1 VTTVDLDPRSVDVL
15 RLPGRQRV
23 SQATYL
29 HLLATEPRL
38 LPLRSAEVLCEVV
51 VSVAH
56 ASARRGWAQVHSR
69 QGLLGDR
76 VAIASSAGSAVE
88 LAWLGSEHW
97 QTELA
102 RAATVPVPAAASAP
116 PEDRIEV
123 PFDVLLGAGEAL
135 RTCRADVLDELVA
148 RAGSDDPSGLR
159 DQLVRLHSAVV
170 GRLLVTVA
178 ARNDGTSRA
187 GWVSWLLF
195 GDGWRSLTP
204 VRRDARPV
212 VLLAPAEP
220 LDLGRHVAAL
230 VTLVR
235 GRS

>member
-1 VTTVDLDPRSVDVL
+1 VL

-23 SQATYL
+23 SEATYL
-29 HLLATEPRL
+29 RLLATDPRL
-38 LPLRSAEVLCEVV
+38 LPLRSAAVLCEVDV
-51 VSVAH
+51 TVAH

-88 LAWLGSEHW
+88 LAWLGAEHW

-102 RAATVPVPAAASAP
+102 RAATVPVPARAPAP
-116 PEDRIEV
+116 PEDRVEV
-123 PFDVLLGAGEAL
+123 PLDVLLGAAEAL
-135 RTCRADVLDELVA
+135 RTRRADVLDELAA

-159 DQLVRLHSAVV
+159 DQLVRLHTAVV
-170 GRLLVTVA
+170 GRLLATVA
-178 ARNDGTSRA
+178 ASNDGTSRA

-204 VRRDARPV
+204 LRRDGRPV
-212 VLLAPAEP
+212 VLLAPTEP
-220 LDLGRHVAAL
+220 LDLGRQVAAL
-230 VTLVR
+230 VTLVG